1 MIGRAGL
8 VSALLIAACGAFV
21 PRRRGCGGL
30 LSPSSVTHEL
40 GTLGRT
46 ALYGKKKKGKAPGAN
61 PNYKS
66 KKSGQPKQEKS
77 SVQEAR
83 FDAATR

>member
-1 MIGRAGL
+1 MIVRAGL
-8 VSALLIAACGAFV
+8 VPALLVAACGAFHI
-21 PRRRGCGGL
+21 PLRRGGGGR
-30 LSPSSVTHEL
+30 SPSIVTHEL

-61 PNYKS
+61 PNYNKS
-66 KKSGQPKQEKS
+66 KGQPKQEKS

>member
-8 VSALLIAACGAFV
+8 VSALLIAACGAFHV
-21 PRRRGCGGL
+21 PRRRGCGG